1 MPRRNQ
7 ILLVEDDL
15 PTAQEIEAV
24 FRGRGLIVTTASTQ
38 AEAMELLEENRYG
51 AMVLD
56 LVLRDGDGLP
66 ILSMLRDQKRELP
79 VIVVTQYL
87 TRYVRETAE
96 FFSQVRLIASKPYPA
111 AALAASVSKV
121 ALAAS

>member
-7 ILLVEDDL
+7 VLLVEDDL
-15 PTAQEIEAV
+15 ATAQEIEAV
-24 FRGRGLIVTTASTQ
+24 FRERGLIVTTASTQ
-38 AEAMELLEENRYG
+38 AEALALLEENRYG
-51 AMVLD
+51 ALVLD

-87 TRYVRETAE
+87 TRYMKETAE
-96 FFSQVRLIASKPYPA
+96 FFSQVRLVASKPYPA
-111 AALAASVSKV
+111 DALAASVSRV
-121 ALAAS
+121 ARVAS